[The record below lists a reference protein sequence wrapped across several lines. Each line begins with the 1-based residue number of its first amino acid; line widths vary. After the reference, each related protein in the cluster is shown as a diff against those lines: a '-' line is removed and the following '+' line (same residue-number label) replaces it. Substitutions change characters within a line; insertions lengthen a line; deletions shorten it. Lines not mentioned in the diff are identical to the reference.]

1 MTALA
6 ALPDLRA
13 VPAPFWL
20 ATALHLLTFVLHL
33 AAMGTLVG
41 SLLTLHARRSPD
53 RWTTPGAKRLV
64 SLFPVLVAATVS
76 LGVAPLLFLQLT
88 YGKVAYSA
96 AIVSAG
102 FWLSVPFS
110 AMAAYGLA
118 YGAARRQ
125 ARGGAP
131 GALLGLALLALAW
144 VSLVYSSTFSLA
156 ERPGAYADLYAASAG
171 GWVLN
176 PDVARWLPRWAQ
188 TMALATAIGA
198 FLTRCVSRDDPGLS
212 ATALRVHLVAAAA
225 VAVAAG
231 ARFALDP
238 DLASSLGPVGLVAL
252 VLGATLPLASAALL
266 RRNAALLAGGALA
279 LALVGAVIARHVA
292 RLSILEGRFDPAAAP
307 VRPQWDVFAIFVV
320 LLAVAGVVI
329 AWMLRTW
336 FRAGRAPS
344 S

>member
-1 MTALA
+1 MNPLA

-33 AAMGTLVG
+33 AAMGMLVG
-41 SLLTLHARRSPD
+41 GGVTGLSRRSPD
-53 RWTTPGAKRLV
+53 RWTTPGAKRYV

-76 LGVAPLLFLQLT
+76 LGVAPLLFLQLA

-125 ARGGAP
+125 TRGGAP
-131 GALLGLALLALAW
+131 GALLVLALAALAW

-156 ERPGAYADLYAASAG
+156 ERPGAYADLYAGSAG

-176 PDVARWLPRWAQ
+176 ADVARWLPRWAQ
-188 TMALATAIGA
+188 TMGLAVAIGA
-198 FLTRCVSRDDPGLS
+198 FLVALLSRDDAGLR
-212 ATALRVHLVAAAA
+212 ATALRVHLVAAA
-225 VAVAAG
+225 VVPAALL

-238 DLASSLGPVGLVAL
+238 DVASTHGGLGLLALAL
-252 VLGATLPLASAALL
+252 AAALPLASVVLL
-266 RRNAALLAGGALA
+266 RRGAALLAGGALA
-279 LALVGAVIARHVA
+279 VALVAAVVARHVA
-292 RLSILEGRFDPAAAP
+292 RLALLEGRFDPTAAP

-320 LLAVAGVVI
+320 LLLVAVAVI
-329 AWMLRTW
+329 WWMLRTW
-336 FRAGRAPS
+336 FRAGRAPAS
-344 S
+344 